1 MDKFAI
7 AEKEIMS
14 IILEEEASTFTEKMS
29 CAAGSTGANEVFSD
43 SWDLELNRYRKI
55 ASATD

>member
-14 IILEEEASTFTEKMS
+14 ILTERVNAFTEKMS
-29 CAAGSTGANEVFSD
+29 CAAGSTGVNEVFSD

>member
-7 AEKEIMS
+7 AQEEIMS
-14 IILEEEASTFTEKMS
+14 ILMEGANAFTEKMS
-29 CAAGSTGANEVFSD
+29 CAAGSTGANEVFND
-43 SWDLELNRYRKI
+43 SWELELNRYRKI

>member
-7 AEKEIMS
+7 AVKEIMS
-14 IILEEEASTFTEKMS
+14 IIEEGASTFTEKMS

-43 SWDLELNRYRKI
+43 SWDRTFDRYREI
-55 ASATD
+55 AKATD